1 MKKIIYLF
9 VGLIGVIAFVS
20 CKDTETYADKKKKE
34 RAAINQYI
42 ANHKVNVI
50 TEQFAYTHPNY

>member
-9 VGLIGVIAFVS
+9 VGLIGAIAFAS
-20 CKDTETYADKKKKE
+20 CKDNETYADKKKKE

-42 ANHKVNVI
+42 A
-50 TEQFAYTHPNY
+50 